1 MDIHS
6 VMSVFESIYLQC
18 IGSHCSL
25 RKGSLE
31 QSLEV
36 IRDIA
41 SAQVFLSPPMRYLK
55 VRLTSQEIKSIQETS
70 VITPMYCHAPY
81 YINLCNPYCN
91 RKPGE
96 VGSWVVRKLKEELTV
111 SQELG
116 FQGVVFHVGK
126 SLKMPSYQADSIFR
140 RYAKRCLKATTPEC
154 PLLIET
160 PSGQGSELYTK
171 VEDFATVFIRLN
183 KYVQKRDLGFGVC
196 VDTCHVFASGY
207 DPYDYI
213 TRLEKL
219 VGIGHIK
226 LIHLNNSKGKKG
238 SCVDRHNH
246 ILFPGGQIPDL
257 DLLKVVT
264 WAVKNKVDMVTE

>member
-1 MDIHS
+1 
-6 VMSVFESIYLQC
+6 MSAFESIYLKC

-36 IRDIA
+36 VRDIA

-55 VRLTSQEIKSIQETS
+55 VRLTLRETKLIQDTAK
-70 VITPMYCHAPY
+70 ITPMYCHAPY

-96 VGSWVVRKLKEELTV
+96 IGSWVVKKLKEELTV
-111 SQELG
+111 SRELG

-126 SLKMPSYQADSIFR
+126 ALKMSPELADSIFR
-140 RYAKRCLKATTPEC
+140 RYMKRSLKAASIEC

-160 PSGQGSELYTK
+160 PSGQGSEMYTK
-171 VEDFATVFIRLN
+171 VEDFATVFTRLN
-183 KYVQKRDLGFGVC
+183 KYAQKRDLGFGIC

-213 TRLEKL
+213 TRLEDMI
-219 VGIGHIK
+219 GTGHIR

-246 ILFPGGQIPDL
+246 ILFPGGQIADL
-257 DLLKVVT
+257 DLLKVIS
-264 WAVKNKVDMVTE
+264 WAIKNKVDMVTE